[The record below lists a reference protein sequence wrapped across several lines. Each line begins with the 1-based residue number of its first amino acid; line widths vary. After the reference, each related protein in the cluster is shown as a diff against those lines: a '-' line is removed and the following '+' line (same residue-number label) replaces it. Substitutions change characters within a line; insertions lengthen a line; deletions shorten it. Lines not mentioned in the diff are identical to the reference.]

1 MSTGRRLFG
10 VLLLVIGAVTPAV
23 AFEQGKGT
31 GRIADRK
38 AFCAGEPNYKE
49 CVNADRG
56 AKKRHFHP
64 DAYEACSELAEYVS
78 NKERRDFER
87 CLAKEDRAIKGRKR

>member
-10 VLLLVIGAVTPAV
+10 VLLLAIGAVTPAV
-23 AFEQGKGT
+23 AF
-31 GRIADRK
+31 DRK

-78 NKERRDFER
+78 SKERRDFQR